1 MYLDAQLPVTPD
13 EPPQL
18 DSGKWLDGTG
28 EPNRDPPLN
37 GIGWPAQLWTH
48 TFGFI
53 NILTLMNQASPA
65 DSTPH
70 MYFGVRLLWFKSQNF
85 QYCGT

>member
-70 MYFGVRLLWFKSQNF
+70 
-85 QYCGT
+85 

>member
-1 MYLDAQLPVTPD
+1 MYLDAQLPAAPD
-13 EPPQL
+13 DHPNS

-28 EPNRDPPLN
+28 APNRDPLS
-37 GIGWPAQLWTH
+37 IACLAAQLQTY

-53 NILTLMNQASPA
+53 NILNLMNQASPA

-70 MYFGVRLLWFKSQNF
+70 
-85 QYCGT
+85 